1 MPHAYA
7 SASLVS
13 GIWSVRL
20 SSWTYYLDH
29 LYAKFRYPPV
39 LLVVCRDK
47 GTAEWAAEPIRIGLE
62 KHPSLAVF
70 PLVRGPPNSPKRA
83 WALPRPV
90 SSGGI

>member
-20 SSWTYYLDH
+20 SSWTYYLAH

-39 LLVVCRDK
+39 LLQAD
-47 GTAEWAAEPIRIGLE
+47 
-62 KHPSLAVF
+62 AVF
-70 PLVRGPPNSPKRA
+70 DES
-83 WALPRPV
+83 
-90 SSGGI
+90 

>member
-20 SSWTYYLDH
+20 SSWTYYLAH
-29 LYAKFRYPPV
+29 LYAKFRHPPV

-47 GTAEWAAEPIRIGLE
+47 GTAEPIRIGLE

-83 WALPRPV
+83 WALPRTV

>member
-7 SASLVS
+7 RAYCLA
-13 GIWSVRL
+13 
-20 SSWTYYLDH
+20 H

-39 LLVVCRDK
+39 LLVVCRGK

-70 PLVRGPPNSPKRA
+70 DVWFERA
-83 WALPRPV
+83 ITAPTAEAV
-90 SSGGI
+90 FDES